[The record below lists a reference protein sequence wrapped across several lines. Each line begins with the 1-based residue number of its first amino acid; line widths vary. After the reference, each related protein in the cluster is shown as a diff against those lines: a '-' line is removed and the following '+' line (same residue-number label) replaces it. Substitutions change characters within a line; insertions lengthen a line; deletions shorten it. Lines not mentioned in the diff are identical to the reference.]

1 MIRTQV
7 YDPASG
13 TVQDGR
19 KELIAIWKQSES
31 LLIWLD
37 LQGNPRQEEK
47 TLLSEQFG
55 LHPLAIEDAQ
65 KVRHPPKIEQFGST
79 LFILLKGLDAE
90 SESIDFGTIQLAMF
104 TGKRFFITRHSKDS
118 VSTDKMWAKTLKDG
132 HVFTREPLAMALDL
146 SELIV
151 SRYLKILLKLEPRLE
166 EIEDEV
172 MLSPKDTLLYELSVY
187 RSNLKKM
194 RRYLT
199 YQVQL
204 FDDLR
209 DGQEYQLEHDLT
221 HEINHIYIQLERAN
235 SLATLFY
242 ELASDLMDS
251 YISMAS
257 HHLNNI
263 MKILTIVTVIFIP
276 LTFLAGIY
284 GMNFENIPEL
294 KAEYGYFTVLGVM
307 SFISVMLL
315 YIFRKVRWL

>member
-13 TVQDGR
+13 TVQDGG

-151 SRYLKILLKLEPRLE
+151 SRYLKILLKL
-166 EIEDEV
+166 
-172 MLSPKDTLLYELSVY
+172 
-187 RSNLKKM
+187 
-194 RRYLT
+194 
-199 YQVQL
+199 
-204 FDDLR
+204 F
-209 DGQEYQLEHDLT
+209 
-221 HEINHIYIQLERAN
+221 
-235 SLATLFY
+235 
-242 ELASDLMDS
+242 
-251 YISMAS
+251 
-257 HHLNNI
+257 
-263 MKILTIVTVIFIP
+263 
-276 LTFLAGIY
+276 
-284 GMNFENIPEL
+284 
-294 KAEYGYFTVLGVM
+294 
-307 SFISVMLL
+307 
-315 YIFRKVRWL
+315 